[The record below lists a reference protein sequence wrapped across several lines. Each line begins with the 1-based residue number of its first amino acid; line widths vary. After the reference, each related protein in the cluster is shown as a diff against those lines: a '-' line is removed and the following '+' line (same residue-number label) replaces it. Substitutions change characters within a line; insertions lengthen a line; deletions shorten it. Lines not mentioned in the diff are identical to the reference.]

1 MLLITFNE
9 WFGPTRGNENKVPES
24 EYMTSLVTH
33 LKLPEALLHVHAYQE
48 AHNSKY
54 KVSAINFKLVAVET
68 IDYLNPDVRDK
79 MSIPLIEDLP
89 TTADEIP

>member
-9 WFGPTRGNENKVPES
+9 WFGPTRGNEDKVP
-24 EYMTSLVTH
+24 TSDCVTSVVT
-33 LKLPEALLHVHAYQE
+33 LMRLPEALLHMHAYQE

-54 KVSAINFKLVAVET
+54 RATAVNFKLVAVET
-68 IDYLNPDVRDK
+68 IDYLNSTVRDK

>member
-9 WFGPTRGNENKVPES
+9 WFGPTREALYPAPVIET
-24 EYMTSLVTH
+24 MTCFVTD
-33 LKLPEALLHVHAYQE
+33 LKLSEALLRVNSYEE

-54 KVSAINFKLVAVET
+54 RATAVNFKLVAVET
-68 IDYLNPDVRDK
+68 IDYLNSTVRDK